1 MERMKR
7 PQDFQRCYRSGR
19 SRKHRL
25 AVLHVARAPDGVT
38 RIGFSVSKKIG
49 NAVVRNRVK
58 RWLREGMRA
67 YAPAIKPGVHLVV
80 SARVPARDAGYEQ
93 LHGALGVLLAG
104 AGVLRAEEAAVGEG
118 AD

>member
-1 MERMKR
+1 MKR

-58 RWLREGMRA
+58 RRLRHQAIAIVSRL
-67 YAPAIKPGVHLVV
+67 PAGSRLVV
-80 SARVPARDAGYEQ
+80 RALPPAADLTGAQ
-93 LHGALGVLLAG
+93 LGEELTSLVDRCLPQAVLEGG
-104 AGVLRAEEAAVGEG
+104 AG
-118 AD
+118 